1 MDEKYTGLV
10 ESIQFG
16 DVEAGLEETRKLLSG
31 GDKPVNLFSECIEP
45 TLNELGE
52 QFSKLEIFLPDLMVA
67 GDVVNAIQQEVEPL
81 LLEDGD
87 SVSKGTAVVATVY
100 GDLHDIGKNMVSLM
114 MQVNGF
120 DMHDMGVDVSPV
132 ALVQKAEEVG
142 ADLLCLSG
150 LMMPSMPF
158 MRETIELVANNPKLA
173 GKTKVL
179 VGGGP
184 VTQQW
189 AEDNGAHGY
198 ADDAMGAVKEA
209 YAVLGTNK

>member
-1 MDEKYTGLV
+1 MEEKYNGLV
-10 ESIQFG
+10 EAVKFG
-16 DVEAGLEETRKLLSG
+16 DVDGGLEEVRKLIDG
-31 GDKPVNLFSECIEP
+31 GVQPVELFSQCIEP

-67 GDVVNAIQQEVEPL
+67 GDVVNAIQEEVAPL
-81 LLEDGD
+81 LLAQDA
-87 SVSKGTAVVATVY
+87 SVTKGIVVVATVY

-120 DMHDMGVDVSPV
+120 DMHDMGVDVAPV

-158 MRETIELVANNPKLA
+158 MRETIALVANNPKLA

-209 YAVLGTNK
+209 YAVLGIDK